1 MVDNRDNNQNIND
14 KTAALLM
21 LDKKE
26 RKLLKELINMT
37 LKSKNAR
44 MLIARKLGD
53 EYIQIGENLL
63 KIMEGK

>member
-1 MVDNRDNNQNIND
+1 MDENDKNLALYD

-26 RKLLKELINMT
+26 RQLLKELLSLT

-44 MLIARKLGD
+44 DVIIKKLGN
-53 EYIQIGENLL
+53 EYIKIGENLL
-63 KIMEGK
+63 KTLGG